1 MDYPNRGTLWTN
13 DYKKTDIQPD
23 MKGDIKFEIEL
34 IRELLEKAENENID
48 HVVIKLGAWLGK
60 HTDGK
65 RKISLK
71 FDNYTGAAPAAS
83 SAKDPW
89 DD

>member
-13 DYKKTDIQPD
+13 DYKKLDAHPD
-23 MKGDIKFEIEL
+23 MKGDIKLEIEL
-34 IRELLEKAENENID
+34 VKDMLENAETD
-48 HVVIKLGAWLGK
+48 HIVIKLGAWLGK

-65 RKISLK
+65 RKITLK
-71 FDNYTGAAPAAS
+71 FDNYKPEAPAAS

>member
-13 DYKKTDIQPD
+13 DYKKLDTQPD
-23 MKGDIKFEIEL
+23 MKGDIKLEIDL
-34 IRELLEKAENENID
+34 VRDMLENADTD
-48 HVVIKLGAWLGK
+48 HIVIKLSAWLAK
-60 HTDGK
+60 DKDGK
-65 RKISLK
+65 RKISLQ
-71 FDNYTGAAPAAS
+71 FDNYKKEAAS

>member
-13 DYKKTDIQPD
+13 DYKKTDAQPD
-23 MKGDIKFEIEL
+23 MKGDIKLEL
-34 IRELLEKAENENID
+34 DLVRDMLENADTD
-48 HVVIKLGAWLGK
+48 HIVIKLSAWLGK
-60 HTDGK
+60 DKDGK
-65 RKISLK
+65 RKVSLQ
-71 FDNYTGAAPAAS
+71 FDNYKKEEPAAS

>member
-13 DYKKTDIQPD
+13 SYKKTDAQPD
-23 MKGDIKFEIEL
+23 MKGDIKLEL
-34 IRELLEKAENENID
+34 DLVKDLLENAESD
-48 HVVIKLGAWLGK
+48 HVVIKLSAWLGK
-60 HTDGK
+60 DKDGN
-65 RKISLK
+65 RKVSLQHDGYK
-71 FDNYTGAAPAAS
+71 PAATATS

>member
-23 MKGDIKFEIEL
+23 MKGDIKLEL
-34 IRELLEKAENENID
+34 DLVRDMLENAETD
-48 HVVIKLGAWLGK
+48 HIVIKLGAWLGR

-65 RKISLK
+65 RKITLK
-71 FDNYTGAAPAAS
+71 FDNYKPEAPVAS

>member
-13 DYKKTDIQPD
+13 DYTKLDTHPD
-23 MKGDIKFEIEL
+23 MKGDIKLELDL
-34 IRELLEKAENENID
+34 IRDMLENADTD
-48 HVVIKLGAWLGK
+48 HVVIKLGAWLGR

-65 RKISLK
+65 RKITLK
-71 FDNYTGAAPAAS
+71 LDTYKKEAPAAS

>member
-13 DYKKTDIQPD
+13 DYKKTDTHPD
-23 MKGDIKFEIEL
+23 LKGDLKIEL
-34 IRELLEKAENENID
+34 DLMKELIENAESD

-60 HTDGK
+60 DKDGK
-65 RKISLK
+65 RKIGLK
-71 FDNYTGAAPAAS
+71 IDTNKKEQVPSTKM
-83 SAKDPW
+83 KDPW

>member
-13 DYKKTDIQPD
+13 DYKKLDIQPD
-23 MKGDIKFEIEL
+23 MKGDIKLEIEL
-34 IRELLEKAENENID
+34 VKELLENAESD
-48 HVVIKLGAWLGK
+48 HIVIKLGAWLGK

-71 FDNYTGAAPAAS
+71 FDNYKPEAPAAS

>member
-13 DYKKTDIQPD
+13 DYKKTDTQPD
-23 MKGDIKFEIEL
+23 MKGDIKLEL
-34 IRELLEKAENENID
+34 DLVRDMLENADTD
-48 HVVIKLGAWLGK
+48 HIVIKLGAWLGK

-65 RKISLK
+65 RKITLK
-71 FDNYTGAAPAAS
+71 LDTFKKEVPAAS

>member
-1 MDYPNRGTLWTN
+1 MDYPNRGTLWN
-13 DYKKTDIQPD
+13 NSYKKAGSQQPD
-23 MKGDIKFEIEL
+23 MKGDIKIEL
-34 IRELLEKAENENID
+34 DLFKELLANAESD

-60 HTDGK
+60 DKDGN
-65 RKISLK
+65 RKISLVMDALAK
-71 FDNYTGAAPAAS
+71 ASPPAAS

>member
-13 DYKKTDIQPD
+13 DYKKTDMQPD
-23 MKGDIKFEIEL
+23 MKGDIKLEIEL
-34 IRELLEKAENENID
+34 VRELLASAESD
-48 HVVIKLGAWLGK
+48 HVVIKLGAWLGR

-65 RKISLK
+65 RKITLK
-71 FDNYTGAAPAAS
+71 FDNYKPAAPAAS

>member
-13 DYKKTDIQPD
+13 DYKKLDAHPD
-23 MKGDIKFEIEL
+23 MKGDIKLEIEL
-34 IRELLEKAENENID
+34 VKELLANAESD
-48 HVVIKLGAWLGK
+48 HIVIKLGAWLGR

-71 FDNYTGAAPAAS
+71 FDNYKPEAPAAS

>member
-13 DYKKTDIQPD
+13 DYKKLETHPD
-23 MKGDIKFEIEL
+23 MKGDIKLEIEL
-34 IRELLEKAENENID
+34 VRELLASAESD

-65 RKISLK
+65 RKITLK
-71 FDNYTGAAPAAS
+71 FDPYKKEAPAAS

>member
-13 DYKKTDIQPD
+13 DYKKTDTQPD
-23 MKGDIKFEIEL
+23 MKGDIKLEL
-34 IRELLEKAENENID
+34 DLVKDMLENADTD
-48 HVVIKLGAWLGK
+48 HIVIKLGAWLGK

-65 RKISLK
+65 RKITLK
-71 FDNYTGAAPAAS
+71 FDNYKPEAPAAS

>member
-13 DYKKTDIQPD
+13 DYKKLDTHPD
-23 MKGDIKFEIEL
+23 MKGDIKLEIEL
-34 IRELLEKAENENID
+34 VKDMLENADTD
-48 HVVIKLGAWLGK
+48 HIVIKLGAWLGR

-71 FDNYTGAAPAAS
+71 FDNYKPEAPAAS

>member
-1 MDYPNRGTLWTN
+1 MDYPNRGTLWTY
-13 DYKKTDIQPD
+13 DYKKTDIHPD
-23 MKGDIKFEIEL
+23 MKGDIKLEIEL
-34 IRELLEKAENENID
+34 VKELLANAETD
-48 HVVIKLGAWLGK
+48 HIVIKLGAWLGR

-71 FDNYTGAAPAAS
+71 FDNYKPEAPAAS

>member
-1 MDYPNRGTLWTN
+1 MDYPNRGTLWTY
-13 DYKKTDIQPD
+13 DYKKTDIHPD
-23 MKGDIKFEIEL
+23 MKGDIKLEIEL
-34 IRELLEKAENENID
+34 VKELLANAESD
-48 HVVIKLGAWLGK
+48 HVVIKLGAWLGR

-65 RKISLK
+65 RKITLK
-71 FDNYTGAAPAAS
+71 FDNYKPAAPAAS

>member
-13 DYKKTDIQPD
+13 DYKKLDSHPD
-23 MKGDIKFEIEL
+23 MKGDIKLEIEL
-34 IRELLEKAENENID
+34 VKELLENAESD
-48 HVVIKLGAWLGK
+48 HIVIKLGAWLGR

-71 FDNYTGAAPAAS
+71 FDNYKPEAPAAS

>member
-13 DYKKTDIQPD
+13 DYKKLDTHPD
-23 MKGDIKFEIEL
+23 MKGDIKLEIEL
-34 IRELLEKAENENID
+34 VKDMLENAETD
-48 HVVIKLGAWLGK
+48 HIVIKLGAWLGK

-65 RKISLK
+65 RKITLK
-71 FDNYTGAAPAAS
+71 FDNYKPEAPAAS

>member
-13 DYKKTDIQPD
+13 DYKKLDTHPD
-23 MKGDIKFEIEL
+23 MKGDIKLEIDL
-34 IRELLEKAENENID
+34 VRDMLENADTD
-48 HVVIKLGAWLGK
+48 HIVIKLGAWLGR

-65 RKISLK
+65 RKITLK
-71 FDNYTGAAPAAS
+71 FDNYKPEPS

>member
-13 DYKKTDIQPD
+13 DYKKLDTHPD
-23 MKGDIKFEIEL
+23 MKGDIKLEIDL
-34 IRELLEKAENENID
+34 VRDMLENAETD
-48 HVVIKLGAWLGK
+48 HIVIKLGAWLGR

-71 FDNYTGAAPAAS
+71 FDNYKPEAPVAS

>member
-13 DYKKTDIQPD
+13 DYKKTDMQPD
-23 MKGDIKFEIEL
+23 MKGDIKLEIDL
-34 IRELLEKAENENID
+34 VKELLASAESD
-48 HVVIKLGAWLGK
+48 HVVIKLGAWLGR

-65 RKISLK
+65 RKITLK
-71 FDNYTGAAPAAS
+71 FDNYKPAVPAAS

>member
-1 MDYPNRGTLWTN
+1 MDYPNRGTLWVN

-23 MKGDIKFEIEL
+23 MKGDIKLEL
-34 IRELLEKAENENID
+34 DLVKELLANAESD
-48 HVVIKLGAWLGK
+48 HVVIKLSAWLGK
-60 HTDGK
+60 DKEGK
-65 RKISLK
+65 RKVSLQL
-71 FDNYTGAAPAAS
+71 DNYKPAAPTAS

>member
-13 DYKKTDIQPD
+13 DYKKGSQPD
-23 MKGDIKFEIEL
+23 MKGDIKLEL
-34 IRELLEKAENENID
+34 DLVRDMLENADTD
-48 HVVIKLGAWLGK
+48 HIVIKLGAWLGR
-60 HTDGK
+60 HTDGR
-65 RKISLK
+65 RKITLK
-71 FDNYTGAAPAAS
+71 FDNNNPEPVVS

>member
-13 DYKKTDIQPD
+13 DYKKLDTHPD
-23 MKGDIKFEIEL
+23 MKGDIKLEIEL
-34 IRELLEKAENENID
+34 LKELLVNAESD

-65 RKISLK
+65 RKITLK
-71 FDNYTGAAPAAS
+71 FDPYKKEAPAAS

>member
-13 DYKKTDIQPD
+13 DYKKLDTHPD
-23 MKGDIKFEIEL
+23 MKGDIKLEL
-34 IRELLEKAENENID
+34 DLVKDMLENADTD
-48 HVVIKLGAWLGK
+48 HIVIKLGAWLGR

-65 RKISLK
+65 RKITLK
-71 FDNYTGAAPAAS
+71 FDNYKPEAPAAS